1 MEHIIWSNFD
11 VNIADYADFLQ
22 EEYPEVTDPDKQYE
36 LCCDMNYAYLDDEKA
51 NLDMELP
58 NPIICIADLG
68 RWNGRSM
75 GYKMIES
82 GNISDCL
89 YDPECDYCTWYVDRY
104 NDLCFSGAHHDGTN
118 HYLYRVYKD
127 NVSQAQKDRLK
138 EKIYN
143 GTATRADI
151 VRVTRR
157 LGDEIGKVYGWSFPT
172 RQKERGEAR

>member
-22 EEYPEVTDPDKQYE
+22 EEYPEVTDPYKQYE
-36 LCCDMNYAYLDDEKA
+36 LCCALNDDYLDDEKV

-68 RWNGRSM
+68 LWNGRCM

-82 GNISDCL
+82 GNIADCL
-89 YDPECDYCTWYVDRY
+89 WDGECDYCTWYVDRF

-118 HYLYRVYKD
+118 HYLYRELRD
-127 NVSQAQKDRLK
+127 LSDRQMENFL
-138 EKIYN
+138 EKLHT
-143 GTATRADI
+143 GRL
-151 VRVTRR
+151 TRR
-157 LGDEIGKVYGWSFPT
+157 DITRYTTSIGSHIQRVYGW
-172 RQKERGEAR
+172 